1 MIAVTGAGGQLGR
14 TMLSALRRRG
24 ILGLG
29 FDRHELNIADQNAV
43 IQKLRPGVFDCII
56 NCAAYTAVDDAEDHS
71 RDAIAVNAAA
81 PKYLTDTGIPIM
93 HISTDYV
100 FDGRAR
106 QPYEVDSQTAPL
118 SVYGRSKQM
127 GEAALLTSKACGCII
142 RTSRLYSPTA
152 GTRSFFQT
160 MLQLLSERQSLGVV
174 SDQFSAPTLAE
185 DLADALVE
193 LYLQGAHLRSMQV
206 LHFTNTGETSWL
218 GFASAIQERIG
229 TTCKLEAIPAVQY
242 PAKARRPHYS
252 VLSLQSLQAW
262 RIKPRSWQ
270 DALTEACV
278 QCGRIKSGIRN
289 KWLI

>member
-14 TMLSALRRRG
+14 TVLATLRRRG
-24 ILGLG
+24 IPGLG
-29 FDRHELNIADQNAV
+29 FDRHELNIADQDAV
-43 IQKLRPGVFDCII
+43 VQNFRPGVFDCII
-56 NCAAYTAVDDAEDHS
+56 NCAAYTAVDEAEDHS
-71 RDAIAVNAAA
+71 RDAIAVNATA
-81 PKYLTDTGIPIM
+81 PKYLTDTGIPII
-93 HISTDYV
+93 HVSTDYV

-106 QPYEVDSQTAPL
+106 QPYEVDSQTAPM

-142 RTSRLYSPTA
+142 RTSRLYSPIA

-160 MLQLLSERQSLGVV
+160 MLRLLSERQSLGVV

-185 DLADALVE
+185 DLADAVVE

-206 LHFTNTGETSWL
+206 LHFTNTGETSWHD
-218 GFASAIQERIG
+218 FASAIQERIG
-229 TTCKLEAIPAVQY
+229 TTCKLRAIPAVQY
-242 PAKARRPHYS
+242 PTKARRPHYS

-278 QCGRIKSGIRN
+278 QCGRMKS
-289 KWLI
+289 

>member
-242 PAKARRPHYS
+242 PAKARRPHYT

-278 QCGRIKSGIRN
+278 QCGRIKS
-289 KWLI
+289 

>member
-160 MLQLLSERQSLGVV
+160 MLQLLSERQSFGVV

-278 QCGRIKSGIRN
+278 QCGRIKS
-289 KWLI
+289 

>member
-1 MIAVTGAGGQLGR
+1 MIAITGVTGQLGK
-14 TMLSALRRRG
+14 TMLTTLKRRG

-29 FDRHELNIADQNAV
+29 FDRHELNIADQKAV
-43 IQKLRPGVFDCII
+43 VQTLRPGVFDCII

-71 RDAIAVNAAA
+71 WDAIAVNATA
-81 PKYLTDTGIPIM
+81 PKYLTDTGIPII

-118 SVYGRSKQM
+118 SVYGRSKQI

-142 RTSRLYSPTA
+142 RTSRLYSPIA

-160 MLQLLSERQSLGVV
+160 MLRLLSERQSLGVV

-185 DLADALVE
+185 DLADAVVE

-206 LHFTNTGETSWL
+206 LHFTNTGETSWH
-218 GFASAIQERIG
+218 GFASAIQEKIG
-229 TTCKLEAIPAVQY
+229 TTCKLKAVPAVQY
-242 PAKARRPHYS
+242 PTKARRPHYS

-270 DALTEACV
+270 DALTEACL
-278 QCGRIKSGIRN
+278 QCGRIKS
-289 KWLI
+289 

>member
-252 VLSLQSLQAW
+252 VLSWQSLQAW

-278 QCGRIKSGIRN
+278 QCGRIKS
-289 KWLI
+289 

>member
-1 MIAVTGAGGQLGR
+1 M
-14 TMLSALRRRG
+14 
-24 ILGLG
+24 GLG
-29 FDRHELNIADQNAV
+29 FDRHELNIADQKAV

-278 QCGRIKSGIRN
+278 QCGRIKS
-289 KWLI
+289 

>member
-14 TMLSALRRRG
+14 TVLAALRRRG
-24 ILGLG
+24 IPGLG
-29 FDRHELNIADQNAV
+29 FDRHELNIADQDAV
-43 IQKLRPGVFDCII
+43 VQNLRPGVFDCII
-56 NCAAYTAVDDAEDHS
+56 NCAAYTAVDDAEDLS
-71 RDAIAVNAAA
+71 WGAIAVNATA
-81 PKYLTDTGIPIM
+81 PKYLTDTGIPII

-118 SVYGRSKQM
+118 SVYGRSKQI

-142 RTSRLYSPTA
+142 RTSRLYSPIA

-160 MLQLLSERQSLGVV
+160 MLRLLSERQSLGVV

-206 LHFTNTGETSWL
+206 LHFTNTGETSWH
-218 GFASAIQERIG
+218 GFASAIQEKIG
-229 TTCKLEAIPAVQY
+229 TTCKLKAVPAVQY
-242 PAKARRPHYS
+242 PTKARRPHYS

-278 QCGRIKSGIRN
+278 QCGRIKS
-289 KWLI
+289 

>member
-14 TMLSALRRRG
+14 TVLSALRRRG

-29 FDRHELNIADQNAV
+29 FDRHELNIADQKAV
-43 IQKLRPGVFDCII
+43 VQNLRPGVFDCII

-71 RDAIAVNAAA
+71 WDAIAVNATA
-81 PKYLTDTGIPIM
+81 PKYLTDTGIPII

-118 SVYGRSKQM
+118 SVYGSSKQM

-142 RTSRLYSPTA
+142 RTSRLYSQIA
-152 GTRSFFQT
+152 GTKSFFQT
-160 MLQLLSERQSLGVV
+160 MLQLLSERQSLDVV

-206 LHFTNTGETSWL
+206 LHFTNTGETSWH
-218 GFASAIQERIG
+218 GFASAIQEKIG
-229 TTCKLEAIPAVQY
+229 TTCKLKAVPAVQY
-242 PAKARRPHYS
+242 PTKARRPHYS

-278 QCGRIKSGIRN
+278 QCGRIKS
-289 KWLI
+289 

>member
-229 TTCKLEAIPAVQY
+229 TTCKLKAVLAVQY
-242 PAKARRPHYS
+242 PTKARRPHYS

-262 RIKPRSWQ
+262 RIQPRSWQ

-278 QCGRIKSGIRN
+278 QCGRIKS
-289 KWLI
+289 

>member
-14 TMLSALRRRG
+14 TVLAALRRRG
-24 ILGLG
+24 IPGLG
-29 FDRHELNIADQNAV
+29 FDRHELNIADQDAV
-43 IQKLRPGVFDCII
+43 VQNLRPGVFDCII

-71 RDAIAVNAAA
+71 WGAIAVNATA
-81 PKYLTDTGIPIM
+81 PKYLTDTGIPII

-118 SVYGRSKQM
+118 SVYGRSKQI

-142 RTSRLYSPTA
+142 RTSRLYSPIA

-160 MLQLLSERQSLGVV
+160 MLRLLSERQSLGVV

-206 LHFTNTGETSWL
+206 LHFTNTGETSWH

-229 TTCKLEAIPAVQY
+229 TTCKLKAVPAVQY
-242 PAKARRPHYS
+242 PTKAQRPHYS

-278 QCGRIKSGIRN
+278 QCGRIKS
-289 KWLI
+289 

>member
-56 NCAAYTAVDDAEDHS
+56 NCAAYTAVDDAEEHS

-278 QCGRIKSGIRN
+278 QCGRIKS
-289 KWLI
+289 

>member
-118 SVYGRSKQM
+118 SVYGHSKQM

-206 LHFTNTGETSWL
+206 LHFTNTGETSWH
-218 GFASAIQERIG
+218 GFASAIQEKIG
-229 TTCKLEAIPAVQY
+229 TTCKLKAVPAVQY
-242 PAKARRPHYS
+242 PTKARRPHYS

-278 QCGRIKSGIRN
+278 QCGRIKS
-289 KWLI
+289 

>member
-1 MIAVTGAGGQLGR
+1 MIAITGVTGQLGK
-14 TMLSALRRRG
+14 TMLTTLKRRG

-43 IQKLRPGVFDCII
+43 VQNLRPGVFDCII
-56 NCAAYTAVDDAEDHS
+56 NCAAYTAVDEAEDHS
-71 RDAIAVNAAA
+71 RDAIAVNATA
-81 PKYLTDTGIPIM
+81 PKYLTDTGIPII
-93 HISTDYV
+93 HVSTDYV

-106 QPYEVDSQTAPL
+106 QPYEVDSQTAPM

-160 MLQLLSERQSLGVV
+160 MLQLLSERQSLDVV

-218 GFASAIQERIG
+218 GFASAIQERI
-229 TTCKLEAIPAVQY
+229 
-242 PAKARRPHYS
+242 ARRPHYS

-278 QCGRIKSGIRN
+278 QCGRIKS
-289 KWLI
+289 

>member
-242 PAKARRPHYS
+242 PTKARRPHYS

-278 QCGRIKSGIRN
+278 QCGRIKS
-289 KWLI
+289 

>member
-1 MIAVTGAGGQLGR
+1 MIAITGVTGQLGK
-14 TMLSALRRRG
+14 TILTTLKRRG

-43 IQKLRPGVFDCII
+43 VQNLRPGVFDCII
-56 NCAAYTAVDDAEDHS
+56 NCAAYTAVDEAEDHS
-71 RDAIAVNAAA
+71 RDAIAVNATA
-81 PKYLTDTGIPIM
+81 PKYLTDTGIPII
-93 HISTDYV
+93 HVSTDYV

-106 QPYEVDSQTAPL
+106 QPYEVDNQTAPM

-142 RTSRLYSPTA
+142 RTSRLYSPIA

-160 MLQLLSERQSLGVV
+160 MLRLLSERQSLGVV

-185 DLADALVE
+185 DLADAVVE

-206 LHFTNTGETSWL
+206 LHFTNTGETSWH

-229 TTCKLEAIPAVQY
+229 TTCKLRAIPAVQY
-242 PAKARRPHYS
+242 PTKARRPHYS

-278 QCGRIKSGIRN
+278 QCGRMKS
-289 KWLI
+289 

>member
-14 TMLSALRRRG
+14 TVLATLRRRG
-24 ILGLG
+24 IPGLG
-29 FDRHELNIADQNAV
+29 FDRHELNIADQDAV
-43 IQKLRPGVFDCII
+43 VQNLRPGVFDCII
-56 NCAAYTAVDDAEDHS
+56 NCAAYTAVDEAEDHS
-71 RDAIAVNAAA
+71 RDAIAVNATA
-81 PKYLTDTGIPIM
+81 PKYLTDTGIPII
-93 HISTDYV
+93 HVSTDYV

-106 QPYEVDSQTAPL
+106 QPYEVDSQTAPM

-142 RTSRLYSPTA
+142 RTSRLYSPIA

-160 MLQLLSERQSLGVV
+160 MLRLLSERQSLGVV

-185 DLADALVE
+185 DLADAVVE

-206 LHFTNTGETSWL
+206 LHFTNTGETSWH

-229 TTCKLEAIPAVQY
+229 TTCKLRAIPAVQY
-242 PAKARRPHYS
+242 PTKARRPHYS

-278 QCGRIKSGIRN
+278 QCGRMKS
-289 KWLI
+289 

>member
-229 TTCKLEAIPAVQY
+229 TTCKLKAVLAVQY
-242 PAKARRPHYS
+242 PTKARRPHYS

-278 QCGRIKSGIRN
+278 QCGRIKS
-289 KWLI
+289 

>member
-14 TMLSALRRRG
+14 TVLSALRRRG

-29 FDRHELNIADQNAV
+29 FDRHELNIADQKAV
-43 IQKLRPGVFDCII
+43 VQSLRPGVFDCII

-71 RDAIAVNAAA
+71 WDAIAVNATA
-81 PKYLTDTGIPIM
+81 PKYLTDTGIPII

-118 SVYGRSKQM
+118 SVYGRSKQI

-142 RTSRLYSPTA
+142 RTSRLYSPIA

-160 MLQLLSERQSLGVV
+160 MLRLLSERQSLGVV

-185 DLADALVE
+185 DLADAVVE

-206 LHFTNTGETSWL
+206 LHFTNTGETSWH
-218 GFASAIQERIG
+218 GFASAIQEKIG
-229 TTCKLEAIPAVQY
+229 TTCKLEAVPAVQY
-242 PAKARRPHYS
+242 PTKARRPHYS

-278 QCGRIKSGIRN
+278 QCGRMKS
-289 KWLI
+289 

>member
-160 MLQLLSERQSLGVV
+160 MLQLLSESQSLGVV

-278 QCGRIKSGIRN
+278 QCGRIKS
-289 KWLI
+289 

>member
-14 TMLSALRRRG
+14 TVWSALRRRG

-29 FDRHELNIADQNAV
+29 FDRHELNIADQKAV
-43 IQKLRPGVFDCII
+43 VQNLRPGVFDCII

-71 RDAIAVNAAA
+71 WDAIAVNATA
-81 PKYLTDTGIPIM
+81 PKYLTDTGIPII

-118 SVYGRSKQM
+118 SVYGSSKQM

-142 RTSRLYSPTA
+142 RTSRLYSPIA
-152 GTRSFFQT
+152 GTKSFFQT
-160 MLQLLSERQSLGVV
+160 MLQLLSERQSLDVV

-206 LHFTNTGETSWL
+206 LHFTNTGETSWH
-218 GFASAIQERIG
+218 GFASAIQEKIG
-229 TTCKLEAIPAVQY
+229 TTCKLKAVPAVQY
-242 PAKARRPHYS
+242 PTKARRPHYS

-278 QCGRIKSGIRN
+278 QCGRIKS
-289 KWLI
+289 

>member
-1 MIAVTGAGGQLGR
+1 MHEVIAVTGAGGQLGR
-14 TMLSALRRRG
+14 TVLAALRRRG

-29 FDRHELNIADQNAV
+29 FDRHELNIADQDAV
-43 IQKLRPGVFDCII
+43 VQNLRPGVFDCVI

-71 RDAIAVNAAA
+71 SDAIAVNATA
-81 PKYLTDTGIPIM
+81 PKYLTDTGIPII

-100 FDGRAR
+100 FDGRVR

-118 SVYGRSKQM
+118 SVYGSSKQM

-142 RTSRLYSPTA
+142 RTSRLYSPIA
-152 GTRSFFQT
+152 GTKSFFQT

-206 LHFTNTGETSWL
+206 LHFTNTGETSWH
-218 GFASAIQERIG
+218 GFASAIQEKIG
-229 TTCKLEAIPAVQY
+229 TTCKLKAVPAVQY
-242 PAKARRPHYS
+242 PTKARRPHYS

-278 QCGRIKSGIRN
+278 QCGRIKS
-289 KWLI
+289 

>member
-160 MLQLLSERQSLGVV
+160 MLQLLSERQSLGVI

-278 QCGRIKSGIRN
+278 QCGRIKS
-289 KWLI
+289 

>member
-56 NCAAYTAVDDAEDHS
+56 NCAAYTAVDEAEDHS
-71 RDAIAVNAAA
+71 RDAIAVNATA
-81 PKYLTDTGIPIM
+81 PKYLTDTGIPII
-93 HISTDYV
+93 HVSTDYV

-106 QPYEVDSQTAPL
+106 QPYEVDSQTAPM

-142 RTSRLYSPTA
+142 RTSRLYSPIA
-152 GTRSFFQT
+152 GTKSFFQT
-160 MLQLLSERQSLGVV
+160 MLQLLSERQSLDVV

-206 LHFTNTGETSWL
+206 LHFTNTGETSWH
-218 GFASAIQERIG
+218 GFASAIQEKIG
-229 TTCKLEAIPAVQY
+229 TTCKLKAVPAVQY
-242 PAKARRPHYS
+242 PTKARRPHYS

-278 QCGRIKSGIRN
+278 QCGRIKS
-289 KWLI
+289 

>member
-14 TMLSALRRRG
+14 TVLSALRRRG
-24 ILGLG
+24 ILELG
-29 FDRHELNIADQNAV
+29 FDRHELNIADQKAV
-43 IQKLRPGVFDCII
+43 VQTLQPGVFDCVI

-71 RDAIAVNAAA
+71 SDAFAVNATA
-81 PKYLTDTGIPIM
+81 PKYLTDTGIPII

-118 SVYGRSKQM
+118 SVYGRSKQR

-142 RTSRLYSPTA
+142 RTSRLYSPIA
-152 GTRSFFQT
+152 GTKSFFQT

-206 LHFTNTGETSWL
+206 LHFTNTGETSWH
-218 GFASAIQERIG
+218 GFASAIQEKIG
-229 TTCKLEAIPAVQY
+229 TTCKLKAVPAVQY
-242 PAKARRPHYS
+242 PMKARRPHYS

-278 QCGRIKSGIRN
+278 QCGRIKS
-289 KWLI
+289 

>member
-1 MIAVTGAGGQLGR
+1 MIAITGVTGQLGK
-14 TMLSALRRRG
+14 TMLTTLKRRG

-43 IQKLRPGVFDCII
+43 VQNLRPGVFDCII
-56 NCAAYTAVDDAEDHS
+56 NCAAYTAVDEAEDHS
-71 RDAIAVNAAA
+71 RDAIAVNATA
-81 PKYLTDTGIPIM
+81 PKYLTDTGIPII
-93 HISTDYV
+93 HVSTDYV

-106 QPYEVDSQTAPL
+106 QPYEVDSQTAPM

-127 GEAALLTSKACGCII
+127 GEATLLTSKACGCII
-142 RTSRLYSPTA
+142 RTSRLYSPIA
-152 GTRSFFQT
+152 GTKSFFQT
-160 MLQLLSERQSLGVV
+160 MLQLLSERQSLDVV

-206 LHFTNTGETSWL
+206 LHFTNTGETSWH
-218 GFASAIQERIG
+218 GFASAIQEKIG
-229 TTCKLEAIPAVQY
+229 TTCKLKAVPAVQY
-242 PAKARRPHYS
+242 PTKARRPHYS

-278 QCGRIKSGIRN
+278 QCGRIKS
-289 KWLI
+289 

>member
-1 MIAVTGAGGQLGR
+1 MHEVIAVTGAGGQLGR

-270 DALTEACV
+270 DALTEAGV
-278 QCGRIKSGIRN
+278 QCGRIKS
-289 KWLI
+289 

>member
-1 MIAVTGAGGQLGR
+1 MIAITGVTGQLGK
-14 TMLSALRRRG
+14 TMLTTLKRRG

-43 IQKLRPGVFDCII
+43 VQNLRPGVFDCII
-56 NCAAYTAVDDAEDHS
+56 NCAAYTAVDEAEDHS
-71 RDAIAVNAAA
+71 RDAIAVNATA
-81 PKYLTDTGIPIM
+81 PKYLTDTGIPII
-93 HISTDYV
+93 HVSTDYV

-106 QPYEVDSQTAPL
+106 QPYEVDSQTAPM

-160 MLQLLSERQSLGVV
+160 MLQLLSERQSLDVV

-206 LHFTNTGETSWL
+206 LHFTNTGETSWH
-218 GFASAIQERIG
+218 GFASAIQEKIG
-229 TTCKLEAIPAVQY
+229 TTCKLKAVPAVQY
-242 PAKARRPHYS
+242 PTKARRPHYS

-278 QCGRIKSGIRN
+278 QCGRIKS
-289 KWLI
+289 

>member
-229 TTCKLEAIPAVQY
+229 TTCKLKAVPAVQY
-242 PAKARRPHYS
+242 PTKARRPHYS

-278 QCGRIKSGIRN
+278 QCGRIKS
-289 KWLI
+289 

>member
-14 TMLSALRRRG
+14 TVLAALRRRG
-24 ILGLG
+24 IPGLG
-29 FDRHELNIADQNAV
+29 FDRHELNIADQDAV
-43 IQKLRPGVFDCII
+43 VQNLRPGVFDCII

-71 RDAIAVNAAA
+71 WGAIAVNATA
-81 PKYLTDTGIPIM
+81 PKYLTDTGIPII

-206 LHFTNTGETSWL
+206 LHFTNTGETSWH
-218 GFASAIQERIG
+218 GFASAIQEKIG
-229 TTCKLEAIPAVQY
+229 TTCKLKAVPAVQY
-242 PAKARRPHYS
+242 PTKARRPHYS

-278 QCGRIKSGIRN
+278 QCGRIKS
-289 KWLI
+289 

>member
-14 TMLSALRRRG
+14 TLLSALRRRG

-278 QCGRIKSGIRN
+278 QCGRIKS
-289 KWLI
+289 

>member
-43 IQKLRPGVFDCII
+43 VQNLRPSVFDCII

-278 QCGRIKSGIRN
+278 QCGRIKS
-289 KWLI
+289 

>member
-1 MIAVTGAGGQLGR
+1 MIAITGVTGQLGK
-14 TMLSALRRRG
+14 TMLTTLKRRG

-43 IQKLRPGVFDCII
+43 VQNLRLGVFDCII
-56 NCAAYTAVDDAEDHS
+56 NCAAYTAVDEAEDHS
-71 RDAIAVNAAA
+71 RDAIAVNATA
-81 PKYLTDTGIPIM
+81 PKYLTDTGIPII
-93 HISTDYV
+93 HVSTDYV

-106 QPYEVDSQTAPL
+106 QPYEVDSQTAPM

-142 RTSRLYSPTA
+142 RTSRLYSPIA
-152 GTRSFFQT
+152 GTKSFFQT
-160 MLQLLSERQSLGVV
+160 MLQLLSERQSLDVV

-206 LHFTNTGETSWL
+206 LHFTNTGETSWH
-218 GFASAIQERIG
+218 GFASAIQEKIG
-229 TTCKLEAIPAVQY
+229 TTCKLKAVPAVQY
-242 PAKARRPHYS
+242 PTKARRPHYS

-278 QCGRIKSGIRN
+278 QCGRIKS
-289 KWLI
+289 

>member
-1 MIAVTGAGGQLGR
+1 MIAITGVTGQLGK
-14 TMLSALRRRG
+14 TMLTTLKRRG

-43 IQKLRPGVFDCII
+43 VQNLRPGVFDCII

-71 RDAIAVNAAA
+71 RDAIAVNATA

-142 RTSRLYSPTA
+142 RTSRLYSPIA

-160 MLQLLSERQSLGVV
+160 MLQLLSERQSLSVV

-242 PAKARRPHYS
+242 PTKARRPHYS

-278 QCGRIKSGIRN
+278 QCGRIKS
-289 KWLI
+289 

>member
-1 MIAVTGAGGQLGR
+1 MIAITGVTGQLGK
-14 TMLSALRRRG
+14 TILTTLKRRG

-43 IQKLRPGVFDCII
+43 VQNLRPGVFDCII
-56 NCAAYTAVDDAEDHS
+56 NCAAYTAVDEAEDHS
-71 RDAIAVNAAA
+71 RDAIAVNATA
-81 PKYLTDTGIPIM
+81 PKYLTDTGIPII
-93 HISTDYV
+93 HVSTDYV

-106 QPYEVDSQTAPL
+106 QPYEVDSQTAPM

-127 GEAALLTSKACGCII
+127 GEAALLTSKASGCII
-142 RTSRLYSPTA
+142 RTSRLYSPIA

-160 MLQLLSERQSLGVV
+160 MLRLLSERQSLGVV

-185 DLADALVE
+185 DLADAVVE

-206 LHFTNTGETSWL
+206 LHFTNTGETSWH

-229 TTCKLEAIPAVQY
+229 TTCKLRAIPAVQY
-242 PAKARRPHYS
+242 PTKARRPHYS

-278 QCGRIKSGIRN
+278 QCGRMKS
-289 KWLI
+289 

>member
-1 MIAVTGAGGQLGR
+1 MHEVIAVTGAGGQLGR

-29 FDRHELNIADQNAV
+29 VDRHELNIADQNAV

-278 QCGRIKSGIRN
+278 QCGRIKS
-289 KWLI
+289 

>member
-14 TMLSALRRRG
+14 TVLSALRRRG

-29 FDRHELNIADQNAV
+29 FDRHELNIADQKAV
-43 IQKLRPGVFDCII
+43 VQNLRPGVFDCII

-71 RDAIAVNAAA
+71 WDAIAVNATA
-81 PKYLTDTGIPIM
+81 PKYLTDTGIPII

-206 LHFTNTGETSWL
+206 LHFTNTGETSWH
-218 GFASAIQERIG
+218 GFASAIQEKIG
-229 TTCKLEAIPAVQY
+229 TTCKLKAVPAVQY
-242 PAKARRPHYS
+242 PTKARRPHYS

-278 QCGRIKSGIRN
+278 QCGRIKS
-289 KWLI
+289 

>member
-14 TMLSALRRRG
+14 TVLSALRRWG

-29 FDRHELNIADQNAV
+29 FDRHELNIADQKAV
-43 IQKLRPGVFDCII
+43 VQNLRPGVFDCII

-71 RDAIAVNAAA
+71 WDAIAVNATA
-81 PKYLTDTGIPIM
+81 PKYLTDTGIPII

-118 SVYGRSKQM
+118 SVYGSSKQM

-142 RTSRLYSPTA
+142 RTSRLYSPIA
-152 GTRSFFQT
+152 GTKSFFQT
-160 MLQLLSERQSLGVV
+160 MLQLLSERQSLDVV

-206 LHFTNTGETSWL
+206 LHFTNTGETSWH
-218 GFASAIQERIG
+218 GFASAIQEKIG
-229 TTCKLEAIPAVQY
+229 TTCKLKAVPAVQY
-242 PAKARRPHYS
+242 PTKARRPHYS

-278 QCGRIKSGIRN
+278 QCGRIKS
-289 KWLI
+289 

>member
-14 TMLSALRRRG
+14 TVLSALRRGG

-29 FDRHELNIADQNAV
+29 FDRHELNIEDQKAV
-43 IQKLRPGVFDCII
+43 VQNLRPGVFDCVI

-71 RDAIAVNAAA
+71 SDAIAVNATA
-81 PKYLTDTGIPIM
+81 PKYLTDTGIPII

-118 SVYGRSKQM
+118 SVYGSSKQM

-142 RTSRLYSPTA
+142 RTSRLYSPIA
-152 GTRSFFQT
+152 GTKSFFQT
-160 MLQLLSERQSLGVV
+160 MLQLLPERQSLGVV

-206 LHFTNTGETSWL
+206 LHFTNTGETSWH
-218 GFASAIQERIG
+218 GFASAIQEKIG
-229 TTCKLEAIPAVQY
+229 TTCKLKAVPAVQY
-242 PAKARRPHYS
+242 PTKARRPHYS

-278 QCGRIKSGIRN
+278 QCGRIKS
-289 KWLI
+289 

>member
-185 DLADALVE
+185 DFAAALVE

-278 QCGRIKSGIRN
+278 QCGRIKS
-289 KWLI
+289 

>member
-174 SDQFSAPTLAE
+174 SDQFSASTLAE

-278 QCGRIKSGIRN
+278 QCGRIKS
-289 KWLI
+289 